1 MPHHFLPEAITQIE
15 QDAFDAADIA
25 MARPS
30 PGGLE
35 SDVEDKNEV
44 DLNVTELPKKVDGE
58 VEFFQ
63 HDANDGVNGDYSD
76 VEFAPKARSPKRAKK

>member
-1 MPHHFLPEAITQIE
+1 M
-15 QDAFDAADIA
+15 
-25 MARPS
+25 
-30 PGGLE
+30 
-35 SDVEDKNEV
+35 